1 MPKVKT
7 ESGKIKHFKYTK
19 ACKEAAAALKKK
31 VAAAKKKK
39 PKAKKKK

>member
-1 MPKVKT
+1 MKSGKVKY
-7 ESGKIKHFKYTK
+7 FKYTDEDKIK
-19 ACKEAAAALKKK
+19 ADALKKK